1 MSKFWDD
8 VKSAIVDGYI
18 YAADKAE
25 EMTQIGRAKVDIL
38 STNRRIASAM
48 SDLGGRV
55 FELHDDDKASEI
67 LDDASVLSTIERIK
81 DERLELD
88 RLKAEIAEIR
98 EMREQAREEDA
109 ADDESADDESTGEAG
124 SQE

>member
-8 VKSAIVDGYI
+8 VKEAIVDGYI

-48 SDLGGRV
+48 SDLGGRM
-55 FELHDDDKASEI
+55 FELFDDDKASEI
-67 LDDASVLSTIERIK
+67 LDDANILGTIERIR
-81 DERLELD
+81 DERRELD
-88 RLKAEIAEIR
+88 RLRAEIAEVKA
-98 EMREQAREEDA
+98 AREEA
-109 ADDESADDESTGEAG
+109 AGEKPEDVEPAATASTDEDG
-124 SQE
+124 S